1 MEEIVKHINDTNA
14 SYRQPNAGDAKN
26 TDLFLDNEHYSLFKD
41 SGEQITVRYNK
52 ENLTKAILFISSIL
66 PRKFDQSATH
76 ELIKFSKEFVLNQLA
91 IIDAL
96 FIEDGKPVNSF
107 TQVWNARKDV
117 PQKNGLIDKRFYFNG
132 LLKDIIYTDYKGIQR
147 KTKFTIRNYFAGGYS
162 DLHIIKA
169 SDGIFDILISNANV
183 PSYDNKEEGLEE
195 LDQKKENKSLQLIYY
210 GAPGTGK
217 SHHIKKDLKDMNVP
231 NENIFRTTFHPDS
244 DYSSFVGAYKPT
256 MKSVDYKYKAVVGKD
271 EEIAYAFVPQTFIKA
286 YTRAYN
292 KPDENIY
299 LIIEEINRGNCA
311 QIFGDLF
318 QLLDRDENGVSE
330 YPIKADSDLR
340 TYLEGDLGV
349 GHEGIKDGELCLP
362 SNLYIWATM
371 NTSDQSLFPIDSA
384 FKRRWDW
391 EYEPIKYKNTDW
403 VIEIGNN
410 KYSWTSFQRIIN
422 DKIFEATSSEDKMLG
437 DYFVKPSDNV
447 ISEKQFINKVLFYLW
462 NDVCKDGDGDIFRT
476 EDNKDVK
483 FSDLYNDNGTV
494 ALQSM
499 MKYLGVT
506 FLADYYE
513 IANVEDEINK
523 TAKNNNKES
532 LISIQLPNNPIIL
545 TSESTQFDAFV
556 KALRIIG
563 IDRIIQI
570 LPSLK
575 YHRLGCP
582 VLSTQQDDKIINNN
596 DGYSYYQEGNLFVI
610 KGCKVYTYIRIL
622 EDLSTLLNID
632 ISLETK

>member
-1 MEEIVKHINDTNA
+1 MNKNNPHSLKQEFTEYARTCILSRRPSDKDNFVIGRSAAD
-14 SYRQPNAGDAKN
+14 SYV
-26 TDLFLDNEHYSLFKD
+26 LFVEVDKLF
-41 SGEQITVRYNK
+41 SYNPEK
-52 ENLTKAILFISSIL
+52 
-66 PRKFDQSATH
+66 
-76 ELIKFSKEFVLNQLA
+76 
-91 IIDAL
+91 
-96 FIEDGKPVNSF
+96 
-107 TQVWNARKDV
+107 W
-117 PQKNGLIDKRFYFNG
+117 
-132 LLKDIIYTDYKGIQR
+132 KDI
-147 KTKFTIRNYFAGGYS
+147 NS
-162 DLHIIKA
+162 
-169 SDGIFDILISNANV
+169 IFDIDSSEKIKEIYLELINDSEFNEVDSQGTSQYFRSNAIKQYYCFLKAREV
-183 PSYDNKEEGLEE
+183 VLGKTATSSYLDNHSESTQRA
-195 LDQKKENKSLQLIYY
+195 DNSAFQIIYY

-217 SHHIKKDLKDMNVP
+217 SHRIKKELKEMNVP

-271 EEIAYAFVPQTFIKA
+271 EEIAYSFVPQTFIKA
-286 YTRAYN
+286 YIQAYKN
-292 KPDENIY
+292 PDKNIY

-330 YPIKADSDLR
+330 YPIKADSDLKM
-340 TYLEGDLGV
+340 YLEKELENYPD
-349 GHEGIKDGELCLP
+349 GIKDGELCLP

-384 FKRRWDW
+384 FQRRWDW

-403 VIEIGNN
+403 VIEIGDN
-410 KYSWTSFQRIIN
+410 KYSWTSFQQIIN

-437 DYFVKPSDNV
+437 DYFVKPCNNV

-582 VLSTQQDDKIINNN
+582 VLSTQKYDKIINNN
-596 DGYSYYQEGNLFVI
+596 DGYSYYQEGDLFVI
-610 KGCKVYTYIRIL
+610 KGCKIYTYIRIL
-622 EDLSTLLNID
+622 EDLSKILNID